1 MNEKRV
7 NSKSGKR
14 GLIYS
19 LIHHSISTG
28 PRHPA
33 AIVSAPYHAIAHPNY
48 LSPTRCT

>member
-1 MNEKRV
+1 MRREVILRAGNE
-7 NSKSGKR
+7 GF
-14 GLIYS
+14 IYS

-48 LSPTRCT
+48 LSPNTRYT